1 MFASENGVIPLAI
14 IRCGRGISMLKVGL
28 TGGIGCGKSTAVH
41 YFKEYD
47 VSVIDADV
55 IAKELVEPG
64 EPALQE
70 IATYLGNQY
79 IQEDGQLNRA
89 LLKQEAF
96 SDSTLLIKLEAI
108 LHPLIRDEIKS
119 LMDEVTSLK
128 GSSVVNE
135 YLIVDIP
142 LLVEKGYEDLFD
154 KIIVV
159 TCSKQQQL
167 ERIKERD
174 SLVEAAIKSIMNK
187 QATEKERLAIATETL
202 DNKGSKEALAKQVE
216 ALHLRLLES
225 AHGC

>member
-1 MFASENGVIPLAI
+1 
-14 IRCGRGISMLKVGL
+14 MLKVGL

>member
-1 MFASENGVIPLAI
+1 
-14 IRCGRGISMLKVGL
+14 MLKVGL

-108 LHPLIRDEIKS
+108 LHPLIRYEIKS

-174 SLVEAAIKSIMNK
+174 NLAEAAIKLIMSK

-225 AHGC
+225 AHSC